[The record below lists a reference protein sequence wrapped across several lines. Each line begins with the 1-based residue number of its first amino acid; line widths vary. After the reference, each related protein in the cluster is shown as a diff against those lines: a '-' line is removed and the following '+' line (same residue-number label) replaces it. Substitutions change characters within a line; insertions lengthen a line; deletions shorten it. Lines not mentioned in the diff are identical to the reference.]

1 MDLCHKQGIAIYSP
15 YQSDVAP
22 DYISPWTDL
31 EIAAQIIIT
40 FLSLLVFLLD
50 HFYLSVYQHNKSRIH
65 RSITYCFLDRLMYSV
80 IA

>member
-1 MDLCHKQGIAIYSP
+1 MDLCHKQGIAIYNP

-40 FLSLLVFLLD
+40 FLEFISFSFRSFL
-50 HFYLSVYQHNKSRIH
+50 
-65 RSITYCFLDRLMYSV
+65 SICLP
-80 IA
+80 A